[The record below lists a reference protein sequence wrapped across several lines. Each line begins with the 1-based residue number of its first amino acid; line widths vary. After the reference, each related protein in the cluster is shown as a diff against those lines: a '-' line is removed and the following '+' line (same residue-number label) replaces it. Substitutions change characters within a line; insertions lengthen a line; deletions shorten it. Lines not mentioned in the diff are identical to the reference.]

1 MLPMFS
7 RSSHGQSSRTGTVG
21 ATGVSEVVLLSDVM
35 PEGGMPKDVRLE
47 VFVAGEKKVEHH

>member
-1 MLPMFS
+1 
-7 RSSHGQSSRTGTVG
+7 
-21 ATGVSEVVLLSDVM
+21 M